1 MTLPF
6 FLTAIPS
13 LSLSRD
19 YQKQLP
25 SVSASCGK
33 NAAKNK
39 KKREK
44 EKQKKR
50 DRYINERDARLEAG
64 AREWEERQAALAD
77 GRRVIEV
84 AETEAVAEA
93 PPPPA
98 AAEFSRAELGAIPK
112 SRPASHEAAGP
123 TFPDLPA
130 PPQPRPSGRLVAIYN
145 LPEKEGG
152 ERGILIQLSIPG
164 ERKGAGGGYQVAIH
178 DSSWPRG
185 HVVLNNSPLRHEIPE
200 GWLPEDYQQLLS
212 EQVRSDALN
221 RNLPAGLEDISDGEF
236 PTWMTLAQGEKLPPW
251 ITRAEEA
258 EKDVV
263 DLHGDEF

>member
-1 MTLPF
+1 MTTNLNISFRLHLELVIAVTSLGGPYWSLSDSSIF
-6 FLTAIPS
+6 SNCDS
-13 LSLSRD
+13 LSLS
-19 YQKQLP
+19 L
-25 SVSASCGK
+25 SWLSETASIGQRFLWQERGQEQ
-33 NAAKNK
+33 

-44 EKQKKR
+44 EKRKKK

-64 AREWEERQAALAD
+64 DREWEERQTALAD

-84 AETEAVAEA
+84 TETEAVAEA

-123 TFPDLPA
+123 TVPDLPA
-130 PPQPRPSGRLVAIYN
+130 PPQPRPNGRLVAIYS

-178 DSSWPRG
+178 DSSWPR
-185 HVVLNNSPLRHEIPE
+185 
-200 GWLPEDYQQLLS
+200 
-212 EQVRSDALN
+212 
-221 RNLPAGLEDISDGEF
+221 
-236 PTWMTLAQGEKLPPW
+236 
-251 ITRAEEA
+251 
-258 EKDVV
+258 
-263 DLHGDEF
+263 